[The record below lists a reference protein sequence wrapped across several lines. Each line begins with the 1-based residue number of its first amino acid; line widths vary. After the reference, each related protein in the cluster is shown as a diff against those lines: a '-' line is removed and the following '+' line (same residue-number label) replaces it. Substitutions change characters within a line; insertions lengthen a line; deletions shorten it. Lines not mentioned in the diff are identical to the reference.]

1 MNKSRIITWIAR
13 IVLFVVILI
22 AGTFAA
28 LLAGERPGLAL
39 VDLSDAAVETVAPA
53 GGSTL
58 YASVVDGPQQTGL
71 YRSDNNGRTW
81 QPISP
86 GPGVAV
92 KALAVQ
98 PGNSAVLYAGSTG
111 GPVIS
116 TNNLWRSDDGGQ
128 TWRKSLLSLPAN
140 PAGIVPDIT
149 AMATDP
155 DQPDVLYVGTAG
167 QGIYR
172 FKDSFGYELLGG
184 VSLYDAHVRSLS
196 VGAEGRVYALTN
208 KGLFVSANETWRRL
222 DSVPE
227 LPVSMAVSSLWP
239 ELMYAGGASGG
250 LYRSN
255 DGGQTWTPVND
266 GLGQTPGASL
276 RVTALAVDDQDPQR
290 VVVATAYGLGSQIAP
305 AGLYE
310 SRSAGNS
317 WTRLT
322 GLDELVTGLSLD
334 RDAINATTASGLVR
348 YGRAVEAPVTA
359 RPGLDLQ
366 PLAEPTVS
374 QVAIMVLT
382 VLLAGLVLLGRIEWL
397 LRLRQAIRLPG

>member
-1 MNKSRIITWIAR
+1 MNKSRIISLIAR
-13 IVLFVVILI
+13 IILFVVVLT

-28 LLAGERPGLAL
+28 LLAGETPGLAL
-39 VDLSDAAVETVAPA
+39 VDLSDAAVETIAPA

-71 YRSDNNGRTW
+71 YRSDNNGQTW

-86 GPGVAV
+86 GPGVVV
-92 KALAVQ
+92 KALAAQ
-98 PGNSAVLYAGSTG
+98 PGDSSVLYAGSSG

-128 TWRKSLLSLPAN
+128 TWRKSLLGLPAN
-140 PAGIVPDIT
+140 PAGVVPDIT

-155 DQPDVLYVGTAG
+155 DQPGLLYVGTAG
-167 QGIYR
+167 QGVYR
-172 FKDSFGYELLGG
+172 FKDNFGYELVGG

-196 VGAEGRVYALTN
+196 VGTEGRVYALTN
-208 KGLFVSANETWRRL
+208 KGLFVTTDDTWRQL
-222 DSVPE
+222 ESVPE
-227 LPVSMAVSSLWP
+227 LPVSMAVSTLWP

-250 LYRSN
+250 VYRSN
-255 DGGQTWTPVND
+255 DGGQTWTPVNE

-276 RVTALAVDDQDPQR
+276 RVTALAVDDLDPQR

-322 GLDELVTGLSLD
+322 SLDELVTDLTLD
-334 RDAINATTASGLVR
+334 RDAVNATTASGLVR
-348 YGRAVEAPVTA
+348 YGRAVETPPALS
-359 RPGLDLQ
+359 GLDLQ
-366 PLAEPTVS
+366 PLAEPTIS
-374 QVAIMVLT
+374 QVAIMALT
-382 VLLAGLVLLGRIEWL
+382 VLLAGLILLGRTDWL
-397 LRLRQAIRLPG
+397 LRLRQAVRSQI